1 MIAYRVCCETTFEA
15 AHYLPGYD
23 GPCKN
28 MHGHTWRARL
38 HFEGQKL
45 NEQGMLI
52 DFRVVKSTIRTA
64 FDHRILNDVLPVT
77 PTAEHVAQYIL
88 EHFCSMF
95 LDRVPFSCQC
105 YKVELWETPNNK
117 VTVEVDDY
125 V

>member
-1 MIAYRVCCETTFEA
+1 MITYRVCCEITFEA

-28 MHGHTWRARL
+28 MHGHTWRAIV

-52 DFRVVKSTIRTA
+52 DFRIVKDTIRTE
-64 FDHRILNDVLPVT
+64 FDHKILNDVLCVS
-77 PTAEHVAQYIL
+77 PTAENVARCIL
-88 EHFCSMF
+88 
-95 LDRVPFSCQC
+95 LDCFPQISCYC

-117 VTVEVDDY
+117 VTAEVGY